1 MNRYRFFSL
10 CLGLMCGLHLSAKDY
25 YATDFG
31 VKADGKTL
39 NTSSIQKGID
49 FVNAQGGGRLVFTA
63 GNYQTGTIYLKSN
76 VTLHLEEGATLLGS
90 TNPWDYEKDPY
101 IRWMSMI
108 FAVKQQNIG
117 ITGKGTINGRGFQ
130 TANNMVDYIQ
140 RGIYEDPLKLGRPNE
155 TNRPQNI
162 YFRECENVTIKDITL
177 RDPASWN
184 QTYDQCKN
192 LYVDGIHVDSKSY
205 WNNDGIDVVDCDGVV
220 LKNSFIDA
228 ADDALCFKSHDANS
242 MCQNVVVENCV
253 GRSSASGLKFGT
265 VSRGGFRNFKV
276 KNIKIYD
283 TYRSAITFAAV
294 DGALIEN
301 IEVDGVRSIHTGN
314 VIYLRIGDRWS
325 AGKKPI
331 MKNITIKNVYAEI
344 PMDKPDAGY
353 NYEGPIE
360 DLPRNIS
367 PASIVGLPEYK
378 IQNVTLQNIEI
389 VSPGGGNPYYAY
401 RGLAPAEL
409 DSIPEMATSYPEF
422 SQFKELPAWG
432 FYIRHAEGITFDN
445 VTFKAL
451 KKDYQVAMFG
461 IKSDGVTLN
470 TRSIQRAV
478 DYISEQGG
486 GRLIFYV
493 GRYLTGSIELKSN
506 VTIRI
511 EEGAVLVAVPSVY
524 DFKGVGGC
532 NAIIYADKQKNIGIG
547 GKGIID
553 GRSIAVRASVE
564 EQLQKG
570 HIEGN
575 VSDYAPALICME
587 GCEDVKIEQVT
598 LQDAANIAEI
608 YKDCHNVTVDKVVVN
623 AGASDR
629 KAISISGCDGV
640 KMTDCYFNMA
650 GNPLESAGTSRNLIF
665 TNCITPDGKAVSSDQ

>member
-1 MNRYRFFSL
+1 M
-10 CLGLMCGLHLSAKDY
+10 
-25 YATDFG
+25 
-31 VKADGKTL
+31 
-39 NTSSIQKGID
+39 
-49 FVNAQGGGRLVFTA
+49 
-63 GNYQTGTIYLKSN
+63 
-76 VTLHLEEGATLLGS
+76 
-90 TNPWDYEKDPY
+90 
-101 IRWMSMI
+101 
-108 FAVKQQNIG
+108 
-117 ITGKGTINGRGFQ
+117 
-130 TANNMVDYIQ
+130 
-140 RGIYEDPLKLGRPNE
+140 
-155 TNRPQNI
+155 
-162 YFRECENVTIKDITL
+162 
-177 RDPASWN
+177 
-184 QTYDQCKN
+184 
-192 LYVDGIHVDSKSY
+192 
-205 WNNDGIDVVDCDGVV
+205 VDCDGVV

-283 TYRSAITFAAV
+283 MYRSAITFAAV

-451 KKDYQVAMFG
+451 KKDYRPAIVMDDAGEVTFKDVRFIEPEGEGKKQIFPYKSKV
-461 IKSDGVTLN
+461 IK
-470 TRSIQRAV
+470 
-478 DYISEQGG
+478 
-486 GRLIFYV
+486 
-493 GRYLTGSIELKSN
+493 
-506 VTIRI
+506 
-511 EEGAVLVAVPSVY
+511 
-524 DFKGVGGC
+524 
-532 NAIIYADKQKNIGIG
+532 
-547 GKGIID
+547 
-553 GRSIAVRASVE
+553 
-564 EQLQKG
+564 
-570 HIEGN
+570 
-575 VSDYAPALICME
+575 
-587 GCEDVKIEQVT
+587 
-598 LQDAANIAEI
+598 
-608 YKDCHNVTVDKVVVN
+608 
-623 AGASDR
+623 
-629 KAISISGCDGV
+629 
-640 KMTDCYFNMA
+640 
-650 GNPLESAGTSRNLIF
+650 
-665 TNCITPDGKAVSSDQ
+665 

>member
-409 DSIPEMATSYPEF
+409 DSIPEMATSFPEF

-451 KKDYQVAMFG
+451 KKDYRPAIVMDDAGEVTFKDVRFIEPEGEGKKQIFPYKSKV
-461 IKSDGVTLN
+461 IK
-470 TRSIQRAV
+470 
-478 DYISEQGG
+478 
-486 GRLIFYV
+486 
-493 GRYLTGSIELKSN
+493 
-506 VTIRI
+506 
-511 EEGAVLVAVPSVY
+511 
-524 DFKGVGGC
+524 
-532 NAIIYADKQKNIGIG
+532 
-547 GKGIID
+547 
-553 GRSIAVRASVE
+553 
-564 EQLQKG
+564 
-570 HIEGN
+570 
-575 VSDYAPALICME
+575 
-587 GCEDVKIEQVT
+587 
-598 LQDAANIAEI
+598 
-608 YKDCHNVTVDKVVVN
+608 
-623 AGASDR
+623 
-629 KAISISGCDGV
+629 
-640 KMTDCYFNMA
+640 
-650 GNPLESAGTSRNLIF
+650 
-665 TNCITPDGKAVSSDQ
+665 

>member
-1 MNRYRFFSL
+1 MWTALVGQRLLCHGFRCESGWQDIEHEFHSERNRL
-10 CLGLMCGLHLSAKDY
+10 CEC
-25 YATDFG
+25 TRR
-31 VKADGKTL
+31 
-39 NTSSIQKGID
+39 
-49 FVNAQGGGRLVFTA
+49 GRLVFTA

-451 KKDYQVAMFG
+451 KKDYRPAIVMDDVGEVTFKDVRFIEPEGEGKKQIFPYKSKV
-461 IKSDGVTLN
+461 IK
-470 TRSIQRAV
+470 
-478 DYISEQGG
+478 
-486 GRLIFYV
+486 
-493 GRYLTGSIELKSN
+493 
-506 VTIRI
+506 
-511 EEGAVLVAVPSVY
+511 
-524 DFKGVGGC
+524 
-532 NAIIYADKQKNIGIG
+532 
-547 GKGIID
+547 
-553 GRSIAVRASVE
+553 
-564 EQLQKG
+564 
-570 HIEGN
+570 
-575 VSDYAPALICME
+575 
-587 GCEDVKIEQVT
+587 
-598 LQDAANIAEI
+598 
-608 YKDCHNVTVDKVVVN
+608 
-623 AGASDR
+623 
-629 KAISISGCDGV
+629 
-640 KMTDCYFNMA
+640 
-650 GNPLESAGTSRNLIF
+650 
-665 TNCITPDGKAVSSDQ
+665 